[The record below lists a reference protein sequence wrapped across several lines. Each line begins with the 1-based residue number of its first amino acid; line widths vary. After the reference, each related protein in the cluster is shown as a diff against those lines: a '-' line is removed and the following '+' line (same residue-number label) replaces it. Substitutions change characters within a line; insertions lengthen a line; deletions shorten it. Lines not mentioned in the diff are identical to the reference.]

1 MDGCEQLFIHLI
13 NDGAIDLTVIHF
25 ILIDAFD
32 TYIKNIDEN

>member
-32 TYIKNIDEN
+32 TYITKIYEN

>member
-13 NDGAIDLTVIHF
+13 NDGAIDLTLKHF

-32 TYIKNIDEN
+32 TYITKMYEK